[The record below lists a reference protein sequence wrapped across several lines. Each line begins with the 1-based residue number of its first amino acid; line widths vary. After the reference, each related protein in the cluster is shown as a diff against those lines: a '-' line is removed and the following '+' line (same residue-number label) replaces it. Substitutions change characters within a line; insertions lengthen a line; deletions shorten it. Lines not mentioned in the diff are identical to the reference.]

1 MFGVKV
7 ENDKITFKFIVAD
20 IKSLEMKAQ
29 VILVGRGTDKPFK
42 NTSATKEKLDVVTSL
57 QQL

>member
-42 NTSATKEKLDVVTSL
+42 TPLRQKRNLML
-57 QQL
+57 